1 MSLSELAAISISLRF
16 KSLANRWAMAQKGR
30 SDAIQM
36 EFMAKLCVRHKYA
49 RHTHTYIER
58 ERDGE
63 EERQKRIVRFTLIVR
78 NRFISFRFVSL
89 SHDK

>member
-1 MSLSELAAISISLRF
+1 MSVSLSEVAAISISLRF

-49 RHTHTYIER
+49 RHTHTH
-58 ERDGE
+58 
-63 EERQKRIVRFTLIVR
+63 TTA
-78 NRFISFRFVSL
+78 
-89 SHDK
+89 HTHT

>member
-1 MSLSELAAISISLRF
+1 MSVSLSEVAAISISLRF

-49 RHTHTYIER
+49 RHTHTQQHTHTHR
-58 ERDGE
+58 ARD
-63 EERQKRIVRFTLIVR
+63 R
-78 NRFISFRFVSL
+78 NGLFGL
-89 SHDK
+89 L

>member
-1 MSLSELAAISISLRF
+1 MSVSLSELAAISISLRF

-49 RHTHTYIER
+49 RHTQQHTHTHR
-58 ERDGE
+58 ARD
-63 EERQKRIVRFTLIVR
+63 R
-78 NRFISFRFVSL
+78 NGLFAL
-89 SHDK
+89 L